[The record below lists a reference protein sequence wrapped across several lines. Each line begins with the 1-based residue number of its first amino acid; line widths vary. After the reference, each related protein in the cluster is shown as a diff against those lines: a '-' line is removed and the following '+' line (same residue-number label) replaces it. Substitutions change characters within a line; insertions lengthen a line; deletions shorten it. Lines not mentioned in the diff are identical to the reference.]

1 MNKSWVSGGKSAELA
16 DRLRREI
23 AELEATRD
31 DLVEGNKKAVFEWGS
46 FLLSSTNAPRDLDSI
61 RSHAATQ
68 EVREVLAR
76 YEQLN
81 QEIMDKQALLNEKL
95 DEQTRFDSL
104 G

>member
-1 MNKSWVSGGKSAELA
+1 MTRFGGPTRPPRRSG
-16 DRLRREI
+16 
-23 AELEATRD
+23 
-31 DLVEGNKKAVFEWGS
+31 
-46 FLLSSTNAPRDLDSI
+46 
-61 RSHAATQ
+61 
-68 EVREVLAR
+68 EVLAR